1 MKKYLVILISLV
13 VTSVNGQQILVPDNV
28 YFADIHLSIDK
39 SAREKIQQN
48 VDALLKNKIYFQQKV
63 DRADTYF
70 PIIERVFREAGL
82 PDDFKY
88 LALQESGLVPDAVST
103 SKAEGFWQFK
113 KETALDFGLAVNP
126 NIDER
131 RHIVEASRGAAK
143 YFIQSNAY
151 YKNWINALV
160 SYYMGFTGAKA
171 YARPGDTDSKDM
183 RITDQT
189 HVYFLTFLA
198 HKIAFENAVG
208 KNPAPTIT
216 LRELRATPGLSLGE
230 IALANQTDPVELEKY
245 NRWLLGGTVP
255 AGKEYTIFIPVTGAM
270 ASTVA
275 VAANSTDLVAPVI
288 INKNLPQEKVKPKFS
303 KMNGLKVI
311 VAQAGDTKDKL
322 ALQAGM
328 STKKFLKL
336 NDMYSFEEI
345 VPGQVYYTQKKHTRA
360 NEKFHVAQPGETLAG
375 ISQQYGLRLKS
386 ILSKNRMKKDE
397 ALVAGRVLWLQQ
409 TRPANIAA
417 EYRRVEQK
425 EIQKTP
431 QPLTPAT
438 PVQIT
443 HKISTEQ
450 SEPFAGTNSKNGST
464 ALVTLK
470 ETASNTFH
478 KAGAALNVPEKQP
491 EVAQV
496 GGSVFEETLDLNPE
510 PKPVKTESPA
520 KITASETAYHDD
532 LDEEV
537 TAANEIAA
545 DIVAE
550 TGSVQITESPAAAET
565 TAVALTQPVETPKVV
580 PAEEKP
586 AALYPKTA
594 AKPVEKVTKVTLSEQ
609 TEPAAKTASGNV
621 LVAEKSAVTGNEPS
635 PVKAAPKV
643 ILKDPVTTAAPKT
656 VSVPDKKVEKVIAA
670 EKPAT
675 HKVAKG
681 ETLYSISKKYNV
693 SPSDLKYWNEMGE
706 KPLAIGQELKVTG
719 EKQVAMPVLTVTGPD
734 KPVAEGT
741 VVNITHK
748 VGEGESMYQISRK
761 YGVSIK
767 EIMEWNNKADFNV
780 SAGDELYIR
789 SKPGSSRN

>member
-13 VTSVNGQQILVPDNV
+13 VTSVKGQQILVPDNV

-88 LALQESGLVPDAVST
+88 LAIQESGLVPDAIST

-131 RHIVEASRGAAK
+131 RHILEASRGAAK

-171 YARPGDTDSKDM
+171 YARPGDMGSKDM

-189 HVYFLTFLA
+189 HIYFLTFLA

-255 AGKEYTIFIPVTGAM
+255 AGKEYTVFIPVTGAT

-275 VAANSTDLVAPVI
+275 VAATPSDLVAPVI
-288 INKNLPQEKVKPKFS
+288 VNKTITQATLKPKFS

-345 VPGQVYYTQKKHTRA
+345 VPGQVYYTQKKHTRG
-360 NEKFHVAQPGETLAG
+360 NVKMHVSQAGETLAG
-375 ISQQYGLRLKS
+375 ISQQYGMRLKS
-386 ILSKNRMKKDE
+386 ILSKNRMKKGE
-397 ALVAGRVLWLQQ
+397 ALVAGRVLWLQE
-409 TRPANIAA
+409 TRPANIAP
-417 EYRRVEQK
+417 EYRRIEQK

-431 QPLTPAT
+431 QPLTPST

-443 HKISTEQ
+443 HKISAEQ
-450 SEPFAGTNSKNGST
+450 TEPFAGTNSKNGSST
-464 ALVTLK
+464 LVTIK

-478 KAGAALNVPEKQP
+478 KAGAVLNVPEKQP

-496 GGSVFEETLDLNPE
+496 GGSVFEETLDLNPA
-510 PKPVKTESPA
+510 PKVVKTEMPA
-520 KITASETAYHDD
+520 KTTASETAYHND

-537 TAANEIAA
+537 SAANETAA

-550 TGSVQITESPAAAET
+550 TGSVQASVPE
-565 TAVALTQPVETPKVV
+565 TQPVTELKTAAVMQ
-580 PAEEKP
+580 PAEAPKTDLVAEKN
-586 AALYPKTA
+586 AVLYPKTV
-594 AKPVEKVTKVTLSEQ
+594 AKSTEKVALSEPVARTEENTKTLASAEKTTVLV
-609 TEPAAKTASGNV
+609 TEPA
-621 LVAEKSAVTGNEPS
+621 

-643 ILKDPVTTAAPKT
+643 VLKDPVTAPAPKT
-656 VSVPDKKVEKVIAA
+656 VSVPDKKVEKAVAQT
-670 EKPAT
+670 KPAT

-681 ETLYSISKKYNV
+681 ETLYSISKKYNAT
-693 SPSDLKYWNEMGE
+693 PSDLKYWNDMGE
-706 KPLAIGQELKVTG
+706 KPLSIGQELKVTG

-741 VVNITHK
+741 IVNITHR

-767 EIMEWNNKADFNV
+767 EIMEWNNKNDFNV
-780 SAGDELYIR
+780 SAGDELLIR
-789 SKPGSSRN
+789 SRPGSSRN